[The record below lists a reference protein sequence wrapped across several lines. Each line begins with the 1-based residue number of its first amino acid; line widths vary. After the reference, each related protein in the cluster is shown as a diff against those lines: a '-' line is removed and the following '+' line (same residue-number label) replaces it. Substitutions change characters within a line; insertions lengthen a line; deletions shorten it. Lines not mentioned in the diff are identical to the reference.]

1 MSDHN
6 WMRQSIVD
14 ILQYLPAF
22 LAHSQQFQ
30 ATNDADSKEHDT
42 IRTDLQDVLD
52 QLYVNTATWG
62 LDRWEELVGL
72 PTDKN
77 KDIVRRRAA
86 VLNKLQPASSVTE
99 KFLKEIVNTYIA
111 NRSCSVKSIP
121 EDYSVEIEYDG
132 GQVNDFHALVNA
144 VRTYIP
150 AHLGFLVNNAMN
162 ENPVMAIVRETFDQ
176 EELTEEIKLL
186 PNGNA
191 PGYVAIFAIKTI
203 DTDIFPAEF
212 DEKSGG
218 SCYNICCGSVF
229 DEEVLAE

>member
-22 LAHSQQFQ
+22 LAHSQQFE
-30 ATNDADSKEHDT
+30 AANDADSKEHDT
-42 IRTDLQDVLD
+42 IRVNLQDVLD

-132 GQVNDFHALVNA
+132 GCS
-144 VRTYIP
+144 
-150 AHLGFLVNNAMN
+150 
-162 ENPVMAIVRETFDQ
+162 ENVYPRSSW
-176 EELTEEIKLL
+176 
-186 PNGNA
+186 
-191 PGYVAIFAIKTI
+191 IFGQQCH
-203 DTDIFPAEF
+203 E
-212 DEKSGG
+212 
-218 SCYNICCGSVF
+218 
-229 DEEVLAE
+229 

>member
-22 LAHSQQFQ
+22 LAHSQQFK

-42 IRTDLQDVLD
+42 IRIDLQDVLD
-52 QLYVNTATWG
+52 QFYVNTATWG

-77 KDIVRRRAA
+77 KDIVRRRVA
-86 VLNKLQPASSVTE
+86 VLNKLQPAGSVTE

-121 EDYSVEIEYDG
+121 EDYAVEIEYDG
-132 GQVNDFHALVNA
+132 GQVTDFHALIDA
-144 VRTYIP
+144 IRTYIP
-150 AHLGFLVNNAMN
+150 AHLGFLVNDAMN
-162 ENPVMAIVRETFDQ
+162 ENPVMAIVRDTFDQ

-186 PNGNA
+186 PEGNA
-191 PGYVAIFAIKTI
+191 PGYVAIFAIRTI
-203 DTDIFPAEF
+203 DTDILPVEF
-212 DEKSGG
+212 DGMSGETG
-218 SCYNICCGSVF
+218 YGVCCGGVF